1 MQAGTFG
8 EVWDI
13 GAQVPSPN
21 RLEAA
26 PRLNMG
32 AKNSHVSL
40 SQMVLGVK
48 MGTKLL
54 ILSSRSTSWTYLA
67 IYRSTIRNCRC
78 QSRKRVGIV
87 NNCTSNVDIR
97 LFRQYRYFFST
108 IVFKNCQK
116 ICKQIVCDSSMK
128 LRFVSK
134 DFSRRR
140 SGAEIGA
147 NIISAKVL
155 L

>member
-48 MGTKLL
+48 NGYQT
-54 ILSSRSTSWTYLA
+54 
-67 IYRSTIRNCRC
+67 
-78 QSRKRVGIV
+78 
-87 NNCTSNVDIR
+87 VDP
-97 LFRQYRYFFST
+97 
-108 IVFKNCQK
+108 
-116 ICKQIVCDSSMK
+116 
-128 LRFVSK
+128 
-134 DFSRRR
+134 
-140 SGAEIGA
+140 
-147 NIISAKVL
+147 VL
-155 L
+155 PFNLMDLPSYI